1 MWEISLYNLE
11 NTSIFN
17 EILQKK
23 TNHKLIKKTIGRN
36 KTEHKQGDET
46 LTEEGGVGVRGDG
59 ADKALA

>member
-1 MWEISLYNLE
+1 MESYK
-11 NTSIFN
+11 
-17 EILQKK
+17 KK